1 MIVHGESL
9 NKEDFNILNKISS
22 PSGRI
27 EKIRNKKNLN
37 IFVDYAHT
45 PDAVKNVLSS
55 LRKDCS
61 GNIITVIGCGGKEIK
76 LKDP

>member
-1 MIVHGESL
+1 MILNSKVLAFEIYNKICALLIVHGESL
-9 NKEDFNILNKISS
+9 NKDFNILNKISS

-55 LRKDCS
+55 LRK
-61 GNIITVIGCGGKEIK
+61 
-76 LKDP
+76 LFW